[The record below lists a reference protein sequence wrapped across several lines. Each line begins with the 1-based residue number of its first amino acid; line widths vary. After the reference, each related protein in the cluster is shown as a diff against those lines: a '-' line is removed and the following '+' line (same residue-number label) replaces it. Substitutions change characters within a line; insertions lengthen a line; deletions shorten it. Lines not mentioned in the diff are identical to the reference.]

1 MPVSPFT
8 AVGNGVRIAVRVAPR
23 AAANRIGGVVS
34 GADGAAALK
43 VSVTAAPEGGKANAA
58 LIKLLS
64 KAWRVPK
71 GAISIAAGAAA
82 RRKVVHVAG
91 APEVLLQRMRQA
103 PGGNHA

>member
-8 AVGNGVRIAVRVAPR
+8 AVGDGVRVAVRVAPR

-43 VSVTAAPEGGKANAA
+43 VSGTAAPEAGKANAA

-71 GAISIAAGAAA
+71 GAISIAAGAGA
-82 RRKVVHVAG
+82 RRKVLHVAG
-91 APEVLLQRMRQA
+91 APDALLERMRRA
-103 PGGNHA
+103 PGESHA

>member
-1 MPVSPFT
+1 MPASPFT
-8 AVGNGVRIAVRVAPR
+8 AVGNGVRVAVRVAPR
-23 AAANRIGGVVS
+23 AAANRIGGMVS
-34 GADGAAALK
+34 GADGRPALK
-43 VSVTAAPEGGKANAA
+43 ISVTAAPEGGKANAA

-91 APEVLLQRMRQA
+91 APEALLQRMRQA
-103 PGGNHA
+103 PGGKHA

>member
-8 AVGNGVRIAVRVAPR
+8 AVGDGVRVAVRVAPR

-91 APEVLLQRMRQA
+91 APEALLERMRRA
-103 PGGNHA
+103 AGIHA

>member
-1 MPVSPFT
+1 MPSSPFT
-8 AVGNGVRIAVRVAPR
+8 AVSDGVRVAVRVAPR

-43 VSVTAAPEGGKANAA
+43 VSVTAVPEGGKANAA

-91 APEVLLQRMRQA
+91 APEALLERMRRA
-103 PGGNHA
+103 AGGIHA